1 MPRLHSSKLGLEAK
15 LNDSLSNNALYS
27 FIQEKRKRRGL
38 SSLRSREY
46 LNLASISV
54 GVVVIAS
61 SR

>member
-15 LNDSLSNNALYS
+15 LNDSLSNTALYS
-27 FIQEKRKRRGL
+27 FIQEKRKRGGL

-61 SR
+61 SG